1 MSGTFNL
8 PASSRTICANSA
20 DRSTDPCRGGIVVRI
35 VTVPFDRH
43 RSTTRRLF
51 GLKGMS
57 HENQET
63 HDVADT
69 AGTLGRVDD
78 SRMLAGGKL
87 KAEKVGIV
95 SDEYATLSDGKLE
108 LSFVRRL
115 YQARIGG
122 GGDFYAAES

>member
-1 MSGTFNL
+1 M
-8 PASSRTICANSA
+8 
-20 DRSTDPCRGGIVVRI
+20 VVRVRAI
-35 VTVPFDRH
+35 PRNDVVAGKKATGLGDAVTTANGSQVLNLIPH
-43 RSTTRRLF
+43 LF

-115 YQARIGG
+115 YKARIGG